1 MTESASIETVVF
13 DLGGVLIDWNP
24 RYLYRKIFDTEDEV
38 DHFLDHICTRA
49 WHEKQDAGQSTAD
62 ATAERIAAFPS
73 HRAEIEAFYD
83 RFDEMLG
90 GPLDETVTVLAA
102 LKDAGLPLFAL
113 SNWPAET
120 FPEAKSPYEFLSWFR
135 GLIVSGYEGV
145 KKPDPRLFE
154 ILCARHGLSPATSL
168 FIDDV
173 QDNISAAQAL
183 GFQTHHFTDAAT
195 LRMDLVAK
203 QLLSGA

>member
-24 RYLYRKIFDTEDEV
+24 RYLYRKIFDTEEEI

-49 WHEKQDAGQSTAD
+49 WHEQQDAGQSTAD

-73 HRAEIEAFYD
+73 HRAEIEAFYG

-102 LKDAGLPLFAL
+102 LKDAGSPLFAL

-120 FPEAKSPYEFLSWFR
+120 FPAPDPPYEFLAWFEA
-135 GLIVSGYEGV
+135 IVVSGYEKV

-154 ILCARHGLSPATSL
+154 ILCTRHDLSPATSL